1 MAISVNMTPSV
12 PVTTIASAATTSGS
26 MIYNLQ
32 KVDRA
37 SLQLH
42 ATLASTNTDVVTLT
56 CSNDGVNFVAFSVA
70 KTVTFTGGGT
80 LDALFDLGQINYVFL
95 KVGYAAPSAGTVTLV
110 ATLNAIST
118 QVQEA

>member
-1 MAISVNMTPSV
+1 MAINVNITPNV
-12 PVTTIASAATTSGS
+12 VTTTLASAVTSAGS

-32 KVDRA
+32 NIDRA

-42 ATLASTNTDVVTLT
+42 ATLTGTNTDVVTLT
-56 CSNDGVNFVAFSVA
+56 CSNDGVNFSAFSTA

-80 LDALFDLGQINYVFL
+80 VDALFDLDRINYVFL
-95 KVGYAAPSAGTVTLV
+95 KVGWGAPSASTLTLV

-118 QVQEA
+118 QVQQA